1 MQVVVALDA
10 MALGEQLMAS
20 GAVPG
25 IWSIMVAVL
34 FTLPSVAVITAAAML
49 EEFSVPVIAVKVA
62 LLCPDC
68 TVTLEG
74 TLTAA
79 LLLLSETDVLAL
91 AD

>member
-1 MQVVVALDA
+1 
-10 MALGEQLMAS
+10 MAS

-34 FTLPSVAVITAAAML
+34 FWLPSVAVITAAAML
-49 EEFSVPVIAVKVA
+49 EELSVPVVAVKVT

-74 TLTAA
+74 TVTAE
-79 LLLLSETDVLAL
+79 LLLFKETEVLAV